1 MKNQIQSKNYKN
13 KDTDLDNESS
23 VYNLGKN
30 AEKGQMKGVNEKDTT
45 NKIKEKTAIRR
56 TGNGRFWRVSK
67 KF

>member
-1 MKNQIQSKNYKN
+1 
-13 KDTDLDNESS
+13 
-23 VYNLGKN
+23 
-30 AEKGQMKGVNEKDTT
+30 MKGVNEKDTT